1 MILNDELKYLK
12 SFSKLKL
19 NTMEVQINN
28 NQKIVINQNLKI
40 EINITSYNKEH
51 KVPFLYETWS
61 WEGDESVLP
70 YKWIELLKQSDLINK
85 FTIEDLKEYIKEK
98 YYKNPNF
105 DKKSFYFITHRSD
118 VAGCVY
124 LNSNSN
130 SQSNSIKEGD
140 KLSVV
145 EFLLLNKKKHGDKG
159 VEEAL
164 INLAVNRAQ
173 SLNLSEEKVK
183 SIFVDM
189 STSNIDEKKIKSII
203 N

>member
-1 MILNDELKYLK
+1 
-12 SFSKLKL
+12 
-19 NTMEVQINN
+19 MEVQINN
-28 NQKIVINQNLKI
+28 NEKIVINQNLKI

-51 KVPFLYETWS
+51 KVPFLYETWC

-85 FTIEDLKEYIKEK
+85 FTLEELKEYIKEK
-98 YYKNPNF
+98 YYKNSNF

-130 SQSNSIKEGD
+130 SQSSSIKEGE

-173 SLNLSEEKVK
+173 SLNLTEEKVK